1 VKDIDFSAQEESEEE
16 TLKLSKSP
24 DKSIVDA
31 VAEPH
36 SKVSVGEDGVAELMV

>member
-1 VKDIDFSAQEESEEE
+1 MKDIDFSAQEEADAV
-16 TLKLSKSP
+16 TLKLSRSL

-36 SKVSVGEDGVAELMV
+36 S